1 MFLRVSDPLLTN
13 TIITREAY
21 VVTVFGKVYPK
32 KRLLTGYSKFLSGQ
46 PGLDNMNKLRVI
58 GHLSKDRCP
67 ALSRAN
73 NLLKTTNSKP
83 ESLLRSTRHWSQGD
97 LGYATPLF
105 LKRLPRSLGSGLIYV
120 STPMNSHHNN
130 ISTD

>member
-1 MFLRVSDPLLTN
+1 VFLGVSDPLITN

-73 NLLKTTNSKP
+73 NLLKTTNYKP
-83 ESLLRSTRHWSQGD
+83 ESSLRANKTMESG
-97 LGYATPLF
+97 GP
-105 LKRLPRSLGSGLIYV
+105 RLRNPSIPKKV
-120 STPMNSHHNN
+120 T
-130 ISTD
+130 